1 MAERSIGMTSGS
13 GDGDAGGYNSSRM
26 TTFFDSVHGSGILA
40 YGSMFT
46 LTGSGTATLTVAQGV
61 AMVAGFFYENTS
73 SLNLTITGVANGT
86 YPLVVRVNNAATAL
100 TVIRAEGTGA
110 STTTIAAYSTRIALV
125 SSYNSATDIRL
136 ATVTVTGG
144 TWAYS
149 NVNRDFAVTR
159 QMNQQ
164 ITASANAYSNSSVAN
179 GTAALVGLNSSF
191 PAGTLTST
199 NSNVLKAEVVGGI
212 PRITIYEEGH
222 YLAVAQVA
230 WDTNTTGSRFMGL
243 TISNTGSSVQTPLI
257 QSVTAA
263 SVVNAMVSS
272 YALQSATWTFQATI
286 GGSSVG
292 GAYVQLGVAQNSGA
306 ARAINDSWFQV
317 TRL

>member
-1 MAERSIGMTSGS
+1 MAERSIGMTSGA

-26 TTFFDSVHGSGILA
+26 TTFFDSVHGNGILA
-40 YGSMFT
+40 YGSMFS
-46 LTGSGTATLTVAQGV
+46 LTGSGTATLTIAQGV

-73 SLNLTITGVANGT
+73 SLNLSMTGVTNGT
-86 YPLVVRVNNAATAL
+86 YPLVVRVNNSASAL
-100 TVIRAEGTGA
+100 TVVRSEGTGA

-125 SSYNSATDIRL
+125 STYNSATDIRL

-149 NVNRDFAVTR
+149 NINRDFAVTR
-159 QMNQQ
+159 QQNQQ
-164 ITASANAYSNSSVAN
+164 ITASANAYSNASVAN
-179 GTAALVGLNSSF
+179 GTASLTALNNTF

-212 PRITIYEEGH
+212 PRVTIYEEGH
-222 YLAVAQVA
+222 YLVVAQVA

-243 TISNTGSSVQTPLI
+243 TISNTGGSVQAPII
-257 QSVTAA
+257 QSITAA
-263 SVVNAMVSS
+263 SVVNAMYSS
-272 YALQSATWTFQATI
+272 YVVQSATWTFQATV
-286 GGSSVG
+286 GGSTAG
-292 GAYVQLGVAQNSGA
+292 GTYVQLGVAQNSGA
-306 ARAINDSWFQV
+306 ARAVNDSWFQV